1 MSWWQVVVDADTVG
15 AADPELV
22 ADRLWLAGAASIEER
37 PDGSLAAGFDE
48 ETAAVAAAAEVG
60 GRAEPIT
67 SDEWLDAWRAHA
79 RPLRVGHLVVQPVWV
94 TPLPDGPGDVV
105 VELDPGRAFGD
116 GAHPTTRTMLEQV
129 VARVRPG
136 DRVLDAGCGSG
147 VLAVAAVLLGAA
159 SAVAVDIDA
168 DAVRITQSNA
178 EANGVAGRVDAST
191 TPIADITG
199 PFDLVLANI
208 GANALIELAPA
219 LADLVRP
226 GGALVLSGVLAPRG
240 DEVVAA
246 YLTDG
251 CVEVAPRPVDGDWV
265 SPVLVRPH

>member
-1 MSWWQVVVDADTVG
+1 MTWWQVVVDADIVRAT
-15 AADPELV
+15 DSEMV

-37 PDGSLAAGFDE
+37 PDGSLAAGFDDE
-48 ETAAVAAAAEVG
+48 AAAADAATVVG
-60 GRAEPIT
+60 GRAEPIV

-94 TPLPDGPGDVV
+94 TPLPTGPGDVV

-116 GAHPTTRTMLEQV
+116 GAHPTTRTVLEQV

-168 DAVRITQSNA
+168 DAVRITKVNA
-178 EANGVAGRVDAST
+178 EANGVSERVEAST
-191 TPIADITG
+191 TPIPDVTG

-208 GANALIELAPA
+208 G
-219 LADLVRP
+219 RT
-226 GGALVLSGVLAPRG
+226 R
-240 DEVVAA
+240 
-246 YLTDG
+246 
-251 CVEVAPRPVDGDWV
+251 
-265 SPVLVRPH
+265 